1 MKKFASVL
9 VQLKTL
15 ALEKIEQKL
24 ESKRLELQQ
33 NEREVLDKQAQL
45 SAFKNPELGGMSLFL
60 QTQQLKSALRLEIE
74 YYQQEGENL
83 NKDLKVLEKDYFLA
97 NQELEKAKI
106 ILEKEKQK
114 EKEIV
119 EKKEQTL
126 LDENAMILHWQKG
139 GLACV
144 KSC

>member
-1 MKKFASVL
+1 MKKFASIL

-33 NEREVLDKQAQL
+33 NQREVLDKQAQL

-60 QTQQLKSALRLEIE
+60 QTQQLKSALRMEIE
-74 YYQQEGENL
+74 YYQQQGENL
-83 NKDLKVLEKDYFLA
+83 TKDLKILEKDCLLA

-106 ILEKEKQK
+106 ILENEKRK
-114 EKEIV
+114 EKEIL
-119 EKKEQTL
+119 EKKEQAL
-126 LDENAMILHWQKG
+126 LDENAMILHWQKE
-139 GLACV
+139 GLHA
-144 KSC
+144 

>member
-33 NEREVLDKQAQL
+33 KEREVLDKQAQL

-60 QTQQLKSALRLEIE
+60 QIQQLKSALRMEIE

-83 NKDLKVLEKDYFLA
+83 NKDLKILEKDYLLA

-119 EKKEQTL
+119 EKKEQAL

-139 GLACV
+139 GLHA
-144 KSC
+144 

>member
-15 ALEKIEQKL
+15 ALEKIERKL

-33 NEREVLDKQAQL
+33 KEREILDKQAQL

-60 QTQQLKSALRLEIE
+60 QTQQLKSALRMEIE
-74 YYQQEGENL
+74 YYQQESENL
-83 NKDLKVLEKDYFLA
+83 TKDLKILEKDYLLA

-114 EKEIV
+114 EKEIL
-119 EKKEQTL
+119 EKKEQAL
-126 LDENAMILHWQKG
+126 LDENAMILHWQKE
-139 GLACV
+139 GLHA
-144 KSC
+144 

>member
-33 NEREVLDKQAQL
+33 NEREILDKQAQL

-60 QTQQLKSALRLEIE
+60 QTQQLKSVLRMEIE

-83 NKDLKVLEKDYFLA
+83 NKDLKILEKEYLLA

-106 ILEKEKQK
+106 ILEKEKRK
-114 EKEIV
+114 EKEIL
-119 EKKEQTL
+119 EKKEQAL
-126 LDENAMILHWQKG
+126 LDENAMILHWQKE
-139 GLACV
+139 GLHA
-144 KSC
+144 

>member
-33 NEREVLDKQAQL
+33 NEREVLDKQTQL

-60 QTQQLKSALRLEIE
+60 QTQQLKSALRMEIE

-83 NKDLKVLEKDYFLA
+83 NKDLKILEKDYLLA

-106 ILEKEKQK
+106 ILENEKQK
-114 EKEIV
+114 EKEIL
-119 EKKEQTL
+119 EKKEQAL

-139 GLACV
+139 GMHA
-144 KSC
+144 

>member
-33 NEREVLDKQAQL
+33 NEREVLEKQAQL

-60 QTQQLKSALRLEIE
+60 QTQQLKSALRMEIE
-74 YYQQEGENL
+74 YYQQESENL
-83 NKDLKVLEKDYFLA
+83 TKDLKILERDYLLA

-119 EKKEQTL
+119 EKKEQAL
-126 LDENAMILHWQKG
+126 LDENAMILHWQKE
-139 GLACV
+139 GLHA
-144 KSC
+144 

>member
-24 ESKRLELQQ
+24 ESKRLEWQQ
-33 NEREVLDKQAQL
+33 NEREILDKQAQL

-60 QTQQLKSALRLEIE
+60 QTQQLKSALRMEIE
-74 YYQQEGENL
+74 YYQQQGENL
-83 NKDLKVLEKDYFLA
+83 IKDLKILEKDYLLA

-106 ILEKEKQK
+106 ILENEKRK
-114 EKEIV
+114 EKEIL
-119 EKKEQTL
+119 EKKEQAL
-126 LDENAMILHWQKG
+126 LDENTMILHWQKE
-139 GLACV
+139 GLHA
-144 KSC
+144 

>member
-33 NEREVLDKQAQL
+33 KEREILDKQAQL

-60 QTQQLKSALRLEIE
+60 QTQQLKSTLRMEIE
-74 YYQQEGENL
+74 YYQQEGKNL
-83 NKDLKVLEKDYFLA
+83 NKDLKVLEKDYLLA

-106 ILEKEKQK
+106 ILENEKQK

-119 EKKEQTL
+119 EKKEQAL

-139 GLACV
+139 GLHA
-144 KSC
+144 

>member
-1 MKKFASVL
+1 MKKFASIL

-33 NEREVLDKQAQL
+33 KEREVLDKQAQL

-60 QTQQLKSALRLEIE
+60 QTQQLKSALRMEIE

-83 NKDLKVLEKDYFLA
+83 TKDLKILERDYLLA

-106 ILEKEKQK
+106 ILEKEKRK
-114 EKEIV
+114 EKEIL
-119 EKKEQTL
+119 EKKEQAL
-126 LDENAMILHWQKG
+126 LDENAMILHWQKE
-139 GLACV
+139 GLHA
-144 KSC
+144 

>member
-33 NEREVLDKQAQL
+33 KEREVLDKQAQL

-60 QTQQLKSALRLEIE
+60 QTQQLKSALRMEIE
-74 YYQQEGENL
+74 YYQQQSENL
-83 NKDLKVLEKDYFLA
+83 NKDLKILEKDYLLA

-119 EKKEQTL
+119 EKKEQAL

-139 GLACV
+139 GLHA
-144 KSC
+144 

>member
-24 ESKRLELQQ
+24 ESKRLKWRQ
-33 NEREVLDKQAQL
+33 NEREILDKQAQL

-60 QTQQLKSALRLEIE
+60 QTQQLKSALRMEIE
-74 YYQQEGENL
+74 YYQQQGENL
-83 NKDLKVLEKDYFLA
+83 TKDLKILEKDCLLA

-106 ILEKEKQK
+106 ILENEKRK
-114 EKEIV
+114 EKEIL
-119 EKKEQTL
+119 EKKEQAL
-126 LDENAMILHWQKG
+126 LDENAMILHWQKE
-139 GLACV
+139 GLHA
-144 KSC
+144 

>member
-24 ESKRLELQQ
+24 ESKRLEWRQ
-33 NEREVLDKQAQL
+33 NEREILDKQAQL

-60 QTQQLKSALRLEIE
+60 QTQQLKSALIMEIE
-74 YYQQEGENL
+74 YYQQESENL
-83 NKDLKVLEKDYFLA
+83 NKDLKILEKEYLLA

-114 EKEIV
+114 EKEIL
-119 EKKEQTL
+119 EKKEQAL
-126 LDENAMILHWQKG
+126 LDENAMILHWQKE
-139 GLACV
+139 GLHA
-144 KSC
+144 

>member
-24 ESKRLELQQ
+24 ESKRLELRQ

-60 QTQQLKSALRLEIE
+60 QTQQLKSALRMEIE
-74 YYQQEGENL
+74 YYQQEGKNL
-83 NKDLKVLEKDYFLA
+83 TKDLKVLEKDYFLA

-106 ILEKEKQK
+106 ILENEKQK
-114 EKEIV
+114 EKEIL

-139 GLACV
+139 GLHA
-144 KSC
+144 

>member
-60 QTQQLKSALRLEIE
+60 QTRQLKSALRMEIA

-83 NKDLKVLEKDYFLA
+83 TKDLKILEKDYLLA

-106 ILEKEKQK
+106 ILEKEKRK
-114 EKEIV
+114 EKEIL
-119 EKKEQTL
+119 EKKEQAL

-139 GLACV
+139 GLHA
-144 KSC
+144 

>member
-60 QTQQLKSALRLEIE
+60 QTQQLKSALRMEIE
-74 YYQQEGENL
+74 YYQQESENL
-83 NKDLKVLEKDYFLA
+83 TKDLKILEKDYLLA

-114 EKEIV
+114 EKEIL
-119 EKKEQTL
+119 EKKEQAL

-139 GLACV
+139 GLHA
-144 KSC
+144 

>member
-45 SAFKNPELGGMSLFL
+45 RAFKNPELGGMSLFL
-60 QTQQLKSALRLEIE
+60 QTQQLKSALRMEIE

-106 ILEKEKQK
+106 ILENEKQK

-119 EKKEQTL
+119 EKKEQAL

-139 GLACV
+139 GLHA
-144 KSC
+144 

>member
-45 SAFKNPELGGMSLFL
+45 NAFKNPELGGMSLFL
-60 QTQQLKSALRLEIE
+60 QTQQLKSALRMEIE
-74 YYQQEGENL
+74 YYQQESKNL
-83 NKDLKVLEKDYFLA
+83 TKDLKILEKEYLLA

-106 ILEKEKQK
+106 ILEKEKRK
-114 EKEIV
+114 EKEIL
-119 EKKEQTL
+119 EKKEQAL
-126 LDENAMILHWQKG
+126 LDENAMILHWQKE
-139 GLACV
+139 GLHA
-144 KSC
+144 

>member
-60 QTQQLKSALRLEIE
+60 QTQQLKSALRMEIE
-74 YYQQEGENL
+74 YYQQQGENL
-83 NKDLKVLEKDYFLA
+83 TKDLKILEKDYLLA

-106 ILEKEKQK
+106 ILEKEKRK

-119 EKKEQTL
+119 EKKEQAL
-126 LDENAMILHWQKG
+126 LDENAMILHWQKE
-139 GLACV
+139 GLHA
-144 KSC
+144 

>member
-24 ESKRLELQQ
+24 ESKRLEWRQ
-33 NEREVLDKQAQL
+33 NEREILDKQAQL

-60 QTQQLKSALRLEIE
+60 QTQQLKSALRMEIE
-74 YYQQEGENL
+74 YYQQQGENL
-83 NKDLKVLEKDYFLA
+83 IKDLKILEKEYLLA

-106 ILEKEKQK
+106 ILENEKQK
-114 EKEIV
+114 EKEIL
-119 EKKEQTL
+119 EKKEQAL
-126 LDENAMILHWQKG
+126 LDENAMILHWQKE
-139 GLACV
+139 GLHA
-144 KSC
+144 

>member
-33 NEREVLDKQAQL
+33 NEQQILNKQMDL
-45 SAFKNPELGGMSLFL
+45 SAFKNPDLGGMSLFL
-60 QTQQLKSALRLEIE
+60 QTQQLKSALRMEIE
-74 YYQQEGENL
+74 YYQQESEIL
-83 NKDLKVLEKDYFLA
+83 HESLKMLEKDYLLA

-106 ILEKEKQK
+106 ILENEKQK
-114 EKEIV
+114 EKEIL
-119 EKKEQTL
+119 EKKEQVL
-126 LDENAMILHWQKG
+126 LDENAMILHWQKE
-139 GLACV
+139 GLHA
-144 KSC
+144 

>member
-24 ESKRLELQQ
+24 ESKRLEWRQ
-33 NEREVLDKQAQL
+33 NEREILDKQAQL

-60 QTQQLKSALRLEIE
+60 QTQQLKSALRMEIE
-74 YYQQEGENL
+74 HYQQESENL
-83 NKDLKVLEKDYFLA
+83 TKDLKILEKDYLLA

-106 ILEKEKQK
+106 ILENEKQK

-119 EKKEQTL
+119 EKKEQAL
-126 LDENAMILHWQKG
+126 LDENAMILHWQKE
-139 GLACV
+139 GLHA
-144 KSC
+144 

>member
-1 MKKFASVL
+1 MKKFASIL

-60 QTQQLKSALRLEIE
+60 QTQQLKSALRMEIE
-74 YYQQEGENL
+74 YYQQESENL
-83 NKDLKVLEKDYFLA
+83 TKDLKILERDYLLA

-114 EKEIV
+114 EKEIL
-119 EKKEQTL
+119 EKKEQAL
-126 LDENAMILHWQKG
+126 LDENAMILHWQKE
-139 GLACV
+139 GLHA
-144 KSC
+144 

>member
-1 MKKFASVL
+1 MKKFAFVL

-33 NEREVLDKQAQL
+33 KEREILEKQAQL

-60 QTQQLKSALRLEIE
+60 QTQQLKSALRMEIE

-83 NKDLKVLEKDYFLA
+83 TKDLKILEKDYLLA

-114 EKEIV
+114 EKEIF
-119 EKKEQTL
+119 EKKEQAL
-126 LDENAMILHWQKG
+126 LDENAMILHWQKE
-139 GLACV
+139 GLHA
-144 KSC
+144 

>member
-24 ESKRLELQQ
+24 ESKRLELRQ
-33 NEREVLDKQAQL
+33 NEREILDKQAQL

-60 QTQQLKSALRLEIE
+60 QTQQLKSALRMEIE
-74 YYQQEGENL
+74 YYQQESENL
-83 NKDLKVLEKDYFLA
+83 TKDLKVLEKDYLLA

-106 ILEKEKQK
+106 ILENEKQK

-119 EKKEQTL
+119 EKKEQAL

-139 GLACV
+139 GLHA
-144 KSC
+144 

>member
-33 NEREVLDKQAQL
+33 NEREVLEKQAQL

-60 QTQQLKSALRLEIE
+60 QIQQLKSALRMEIE

-83 NKDLKVLEKDYFLA
+83 NKDLKILEKDYLLA

-106 ILEKEKQK
+106 ILENEKQK
-114 EKEIV
+114 EKEIL
-119 EKKEQTL
+119 EKKEQAL
-126 LDENAMILHWQKG
+126 LDENAMILHWQKE
-139 GLACV
+139 GLHA
-144 KSC
+144 

>member
-33 NEREVLDKQAQL
+33 KEREVLDKQAQL

-60 QTQQLKSALRLEIE
+60 QTQQLKSALRMEIE
-74 YYQQEGENL
+74 YYQQESENL
-83 NKDLKVLEKDYFLA
+83 TKDLKILERDYLLA

-114 EKEIV
+114 EKEIL
-119 EKKEQTL
+119 EKKEQAL

-139 GLACV
+139 GLHA
-144 KSC
+144 

>member
-33 NEREVLDKQAQL
+33 NQREVLDKQAQL

-60 QTQQLKSALRLEIE
+60 QTQQLKSALRMEIE

-83 NKDLKVLEKDYFLA
+83 NKDLKILEKEYLLA

-106 ILEKEKQK
+106 ILENEKQK
-114 EKEIV
+114 EKEIL
-119 EKKEQTL
+119 EKKEQAL
-126 LDENAMILHWQKG
+126 LDENAMILHWQKE
-139 GLACV
+139 GLHA
-144 KSC
+144 

>member
-45 SAFKNPELGGMSLFL
+45 SAFKNPKLGGMSLFL
-60 QTQQLKSALRLEIE
+60 QTQQLKSTLRMEIE

-83 NKDLKVLEKDYFLA
+83 TKDLKILEKEYLLA

-114 EKEIV
+114 EKEIL
-119 EKKEQTL
+119 EKKEQAL
-126 LDENAMILHWQKG
+126 LDENAMILHWQKE
-139 GLACV
+139 GLHA
-144 KSC
+144 

>member
-33 NEREVLDKQAQL
+33 KEREVLDKQAQL

-60 QTQQLKSALRLEIE
+60 QTQQLKSALRMEIE

-83 NKDLKVLEKDYFLA
+83 NKDLKILEKDYLLA

-114 EKEIV
+114 EQKIL
-119 EKKEQTL
+119 EKKEQAL
-126 LDENAMILHWQKG
+126 LDENAMILHWQKE
-139 GLACV
+139 GLHA
-144 KSC
+144 

>member
-33 NEREVLDKQAQL
+33 KEREILEKQAQL

-60 QTQQLKSALRLEIE
+60 QTQQLKSALRMEIE

-83 NKDLKVLEKDYFLA
+83 NKDLKVLEKDYLLA

-114 EKEIV
+114 EKEIL
-119 EKKEQTL
+119 EKKEQAL

-139 GLACV
+139 GLHA
-144 KSC
+144 

>member
-24 ESKRLELQQ
+24 ESKRLELRQK
-33 NEREVLDKQAQL
+33 EREILDKQAQL

-60 QTQQLKSALRLEIE
+60 QTQQLKSALRMEIE

-83 NKDLKVLEKDYFLA
+83 TNGLKILEKDYLLA

-114 EKEIV
+114 EKEIL
-119 EKKEQTL
+119 EKKEQAL
-126 LDENAMILHWQKG
+126 LDENAMILHWQKE
-139 GLACV
+139 GLHA
-144 KSC
+144 

>member
-33 NEREVLDKQAQL
+33 NEREILDKQAQL

-60 QTQQLKSALRLEIE
+60 QTQQLKSALRMEIE
-74 YYQQEGENL
+74 YYQQQSENL
-83 NKDLKVLEKDYFLA
+83 TKDLKILEKDYLLA

-114 EKEIV
+114 EQKIL
-119 EKKEQTL
+119 EKKEQAL
-126 LDENAMILHWQKG
+126 LDENAMILHWQKE
-139 GLACV
+139 GLHA
-144 KSC
+144 

>member
-24 ESKRLELQQ
+24 ESKRLELRQ

-60 QTQQLKSALRLEIE
+60 QIQQLKSALRMEIE
-74 YYQQEGENL
+74 YCQQEGENL
-83 NKDLKVLEKDYFLA
+83 NKDLKVLEKDYLLA

-106 ILEKEKQK
+106 ILENEKQK

-119 EKKEQTL
+119 EKKEQAL

-139 GLACV
+139 GLHA
-144 KSC
+144 